1 MSVKIV
7 LKDEQVAKLK
17 ARIKEHKQKPGPL
30 MPTLHD
36 AQEIF
41 GCVPLEVQKII
52 SEELGESISKING
65 VVTFYS
71 HFSIEPKGQ
80 HVIGVCLGTACYV
93 RGSQLV
99 LDEFAKTLKIKPGQT
114 TEDGRFTLEA
124 TRCIGACGLAPV
136 FTVDGKVYGSA
147 TPNMAKQA
155 LQELEDSEK

>member
-7 LKDEQVAKLK
+7 LKDEQIAKLK
-17 ARIKEHKQKPGPL
+17 ARIKEHKKKPGPL

-71 HFSIEPKGQ
+71 HFSIEPKGK

-99 LDEFAKTLKIKPGQT
+99 IDEFAKALKIKPGQT

-155 LQELEDSEK
+155 LQELEASEK